1 MKDTQCPYKP
11 NVICAYRERSKSG
24 IECDECPNYDPNAV
38 KHKSEPSLSGP
49 KALGCLFAGISLVII
64 FLAVLSWII
73 QSLRP
78 PAL

>member
-11 NVICAYRERSKSG
+11 NVICAYREKSEPG
-24 IECDECPNYDPNAV
+24 MECEECPNYSPTTFLHRN
-38 KHKSEPSLSGP
+38 EPSLSGP
-49 KALGCLFAGISLVII
+49 KALGCLFAGISLLIL
-64 FLAVLSWII
+64 FLVVMSWIV